1 MEQKPKKL
9 LDQVSDRLRV
19 KHYSIRTEQA
29 CVNWIKRYIS
39 GTQGTI
45 QPTESAQFLPRSVW
59 ATLPFVLPPLTAT
72 ARKNNPT
79 PS

>member
-29 CVNWIKRYIS
+29 YTNWIKRFIVFS
-39 GTQGTI
+39 KTPQGEFRHPAELGAAEI
-45 QPTESAQFLPRSVW
+45 QAFL
-59 ATLPFVLPPLTAT
+59 T
-72 ARKNNPT
+72 
-79 PS
+79 